1 MRTWPGT
8 QEWPP
13 PHLSLDSE
21 NPEAAAEW
29 DTGPGPRGQGP
40 SHGLGLVPWQPR
52 GEARSLSP
60 TVCVVAGWRADV
72 GDGLPAGVPSGR
84 DMCCRSPWGTAP
96 CGTGDVGVGRAG
108 ADGQP
113 GSWARLA
120 RLCPVEGGEWVAEGA
135 HVLQGAEAPHRNT
148 PLIVALAGLELPIT

>member
-1 MRTWPGT
+1 MA
-8 QEWPP
+8 
-13 PHLSLDSE
+13 S
-21 NPEAAAEW
+21 
-29 DTGPGPRGQGP
+29 
-40 SHGLGLVPWQPR
+40 
-52 GEARSLSP
+52 
-60 TVCVVAGWRADV
+60 
-72 GDGLPAGVPSGR
+72 LPAGVPSGR

-135 HVLQGAEAPHRNT
+135 RVLQGAEAPHRNT